1 MTVFP
6 LTLGVLK
13 SQWHL
18 LGKRHSQGLRFPS
31 VNSDVL
37 LWDSFSSSHQCP
49 RLLPSRRPGSED
61 PEGFF
66 MPETH
71 LGYHPRGLQ
80 SIPIPSSATPTPTA
94 YGALSSIPFPLTG
107 VVLTKE
113 SEGGHSSFP
122 KGLESLLANR
132 EFCDVLRVG

>member
-1 MTVFP
+1 MSSSGTRSAVATSVPDFFRR
-6 LTLGVLK
+6 G
-13 SQWHL
+13 
-18 LGKRHSQGLRFPS
+18 GQGL
-31 VNSDVL
+31 
-37 LWDSFSSSHQCP
+37 C
-49 RLLPSRRPGSED
+49 ED

-94 YGALSSIPFPLTG
+94 YAVALSSVPFPHAGVELTQ
-107 VVLTKE
+107 E
-113 SEGGHSSFP
+113 SEAGHSSFP

-132 EFCDVLRVG
+132 EFRDVLRVGRQNAPTRG